1 MSRNKIMINML
12 LLTMLVGIALI
23 PAVSAATNNENS
35 DIMNNIDFDKTS
47 LKFNEILDNF
57 ETVTTNTTAFLNDIP
72 DGQVTLKISGQKFQL
87 DLQEIDI
94 VSDDAIIITENGSRM
109 PAPKISTYKGTV
121 VGKENSSVLL
131 TVADDVIIGQ
141 INVGDKSYFIEQTPI
156 TYNEKI
162 VHVVYSSDA
171 IKDRKILVYNTDGDD
186 VKAAQEGLSTSS
198 LDPAQI
204 STLLL
209 SLPVVDI
216 MACYDE
222 EFDLEFSSPNAE
234 MQNILAGVESI
245 FSLANVDLNIKSYT
259 YYSTI
264 PNDEACEV
272 LSDFASIAAN
282 DRDSTNSDLAF
293 LFTGKEMTGSD
304 IGCARV
310 FNGNSGQAYAVGQMV
325 SAGYINSYQATSLQK
340 IILTAHE
347 LGHNFGATHDEAYSW
362 DSGLSHY
369 YTVMWTPFMGS
380 IFPNYMQDEFSNL
393 NDHGDSSHNNILYIV
408 ANKNTIAG
416 FQ

>member
-141 INVGDKSYFIEQTPI
+141 INVGDKSYFIEQTP
-156 TYNEKI
+156 YNI
-162 VHVVYSSDA
+162 
-171 IKDRKILVYNTDGDD
+171 
-186 VKAAQEGLSTSS
+186 Q
-198 LDPAQI
+198 
-204 STLLL
+204 
-209 SLPVVDI
+209 
-216 MACYDE
+216 
-222 EFDLEFSSPNAE
+222 
-234 MQNILAGVESI
+234 
-245 FSLANVDLNIKSYT
+245 
-259 YYSTI
+259 
-264 PNDEACEV
+264 
-272 LSDFASIAAN
+272 
-282 DRDSTNSDLAF
+282 
-293 LFTGKEMTGSD
+293 
-304 IGCARV
+304 
-310 FNGNSGQAYAVGQMV
+310 
-325 SAGYINSYQATSLQK
+325 
-340 IILTAHE
+340 
-347 LGHNFGATHDEAYSW
+347 
-362 DSGLSHY
+362 
-369 YTVMWTPFMGS
+369 
-380 IFPNYMQDEFSNL
+380 
-393 NDHGDSSHNNILYIV
+393 
-408 ANKNTIAG
+408 
-416 FQ
+416 